1 MPVGLEKANGYDP
14 ERVGVIVGSG
24 IGGLMSF
31 EESHTSGLE
40 KGFDRMSPFFILKM
54 ISNMAPGR
62 ISMRFNCKGANW
74 GPVSAC
80 STSAHAIGEA
90 YRQIRWGELDAAI
103 AGGAEAA
110 ITSMGIGGFEAM
122 KALSERVDD
131 PATASRPFDKDRD
144 GFVMGEGAGIV
155 TLEEYES
162 AKRRGATILAEIVGY
177 AANSDAHHETAP
189 APEHEGAQR
198 CMRQALKSAN
208 LKPEDI
214 GYINAHGT
222 STPFNDLHE
231 SKAIK
236 RVFGDHA
243 KKLMVSSTK
252 SMMGHMLGASGGAEA
267 IITAL
272 ALSRGAIPPT
282 INLHNP
288 DPECDLDYVPN
299 KAREAWVERGD
310 VELLR
315 LRRHQRRAG
324 AAARSEVR
332 RALLVLAAAIV
343 GAGCVT
349 PVTFEQARQRVLL
362 RASFEFACPPDKL
375 GVQELS
381 SDEAGPD
388 VPGRLGLQP
397 ARGLRAPQHRRRWPA
412 VPERHRAS
420 DRDPRLG
427 RGRSVSHTAANC
439 LPLPEGERV
448 GVRAVAFFSLLL
460 LAGCS
465 TPMAQ
470 LKVELG
476 RRASDVLGCPE
487 EKLQYKELDR
497 LISTTKVK
505 ITGCGRDATW
515 KLVESRWQRAQDN
528 EPIR

>member
-1 MPVGLEKANGYDP
+1 MTGTGLLSALGTGTEKNWQALLAGTSGIGRITKFEPSKLKVNIAGELKDFVPTDFLDHKEARRMDPFCQYAIAAAEMAMKESALPIGLEKPNGFDP

-31 EESHTSGLE
+31 EESHTSGLQ

-90 YRQIRWGELDAAI
+90 YRQIKWGELDAAL

-110 ITSMGIGGFEAM
+110 ITPMGIGGFEAM

-155 TLEEYES
+155 VLEEYEA
-162 AKRRGATILAEIVGY
+162 AKRRGATILAEITGY

-198 CMRQALKSAN
+198 CMRQALRSAN

-272 ALSRGAIPPT
+272 AIHRGVIPPT
-282 INLHNP
+282 INLQNP

-299 KAREAWVERGD
+299 KAREAWVN
-310 VELLR
+310 
-315 LRRHQRRAG
+315 
-324 AAARSEVR
+324 AAMSNSFGFGGTNAV
-332 RALLVLAAAIV
+332 LVL
-343 GAGCVT
+343 
-349 PVTFEQARQRVLL
+349 QR
-362 RASFEFACPPDKL
+362 CK
-375 GVQELS
+375 
-381 SDEAGPD
+381 
-388 VPGRLGLQP
+388 
-397 ARGLRAPQHRRRWPA
+397 
-412 VPERHRAS
+412 
-420 DRDPRLG
+420 
-427 RGRSVSHTAANC
+427 
-439 LPLPEGERV
+439 
-448 GVRAVAFFSLLL
+448 
-460 LAGCS
+460 
-465 TPMAQ
+465 
-470 LKVELG
+470 
-476 RRASDVLGCPE
+476 
-487 EKLQYKELDR
+487 
-497 LISTTKVK
+497 
-505 ITGCGRDATW
+505 
-515 KLVESRWQRAQDN
+515 
-528 EPIR
+528 